1 MSEPLTD
8 CLEFAGDT
16 VVRAS
21 AGTGKT
27 FLLVEK
33 FIHTLKQMEGEF
45 HTPLDTILAIT
56 FTDKAANEMRHRIS
70 QRIIEEIRECEK
82 KKPAGGQVRLV
93 RHLRR
98 SRRQIGQA
106 YISTIHSLCA
116 RVLRENPIE
125 AGVDPGFK
133 IMDAARTA
141 QMMEQALEQ
150 FLLMRL
156 RKGDAAL
163 IELAYRYGYSSD
175 YAYQY
180 SVKRIMGSLLP
191 LLRAAST
198 EPHQLLREYEKLAR
212 GLKERLSLF
221 KTGAEQALQSLEHEA
236 NTQKRKDRLDALKE
250 GISRLSSASDA
261 KSEDGYR
268 LADELSKAARGFG
281 FKSGAPARE
290 AADRLREAL
299 DGYSKTVVSALVYKN
314 SVQLRDLLG
323 DFYAFYENRIKSGA
337 LLDFDDLQERT
348 LRLFSRRP
356 QTLDNYRKKFRRV
369 MVDEFQDVNGL
380 QKKIIY
386 LLARPGEGRLFI
398 VGDPKQ
404 AIYGFRGGD
413 VEVFHEAQKEIVEN
427 SGRLF
432 YIRKNYR
439 SNPELVEFTNGYFS
453 RYSNGVFTE
462 DDLCDAD
469 RAESGSPAVESI
481 AFIQT
486 DMTADDARFREAS
499 LIAARIKEMV
509 TGAEFMVADGK
520 AMRDVKYGDI
530 AVLFRKFTALPLY
543 ESALSAAN
551 LPYMIHK
558 GSGFYQSQEV
568 ADLLNVLSYI
578 ENGSDLVSWVG
589 ALRSPFAGCSDEMI
603 LRLRR
608 APDGG
613 IIDPL
618 TYAGSSKPRVKGAD
632 PLDVEKFM
640 EFTGWAHELMSVKER
655 MTVSELIETVL
666 EKSRITGI
674 LGAQPNG
681 LQKVANVLKLIE
693 TARTME
699 QNSVATLKN
708 FIRRAA
714 GFVETGSDEPQALV
728 AAADEDMVRV
738 MTIHQ
743 SKGLEFPVVI
753 LADVNSVSAPKQ
765 SPVIF
770 NPQRG
775 LAVKYVDKTRL
786 SSHKGVVFDETNRVN
801 TEKEQDDDTRIFY
814 VACTRARDRLVLS
827 GWRRQGRA
835 ARTQYLDEL
844 ADNSPELF
852 VDSTEPKCA
861 AAQRQPEKSVY
872 DHLREEA
879 EGESEKEKVRAAK
892 VAPVKRDAVRRLSLT
907 VGQVVAF
914 ARCPRE
920 YLFRSVYGIAPGKTA
935 DDGGTKRQGGSRSGA
950 AELGAAV
957 HSAMELVEF
966 AADKVAFKKS
976 ATSAVDAKLSRQSNK
991 EKRDAVK
998 SIAALY
1004 DTDPFT
1010 GLRSGALSIA
1020 GREVDF
1026 TARFGG
1032 GPVSCLLRG
1041 KLDLLLRD
1049 GRDGIWVVDYKYSRA
1064 PAADSAARLQLE
1076 LYALAMFGFIK
1087 EIKSATCALVYMK
1100 GEKPRVQKWNLDRAQ
1115 LRKIEERLLKSSL
1128 AIYEWEE
1135 IGRRL
1140 NGGRLP
1146 SATLPAVDCPDAR
1159 CDFKEFCLFEK

>member
-1 MSEPLTD
+1 MSEPLTEI
-8 CLEFAGDT
+8 LEFAGDT
-16 VVRAS
+16 VVHAS

-33 FIHTLKQMEGEF
+33 FIHTLKQIEGEF

-70 QRIIEEIRECEK
+70 QRIMEEIREIEK
-82 KKPAGGQVRLV
+82 KKPAGEQVRLV

-141 QMMEQALEQ
+141 QMMEQALQQ

-156 RKGDAAL
+156 RKGDSAL

-191 LLRAAST
+191 LLRAASA
-198 EPHQLLREYEKLAR
+198 EPHTLLREYEKLSSA
-212 GLKERLSLF
+212 LYERLGEF
-221 KTGAEQALQSLEHEA
+221 KTGAEDAVIALGHEV
-236 NTQKRKDRLDALKE
+236 NTQKRRERLDALKE
-250 GISRLSSASDA
+250 GISRFSPGKDA

-268 LADELSKAARGFG
+268 LADELSKVARGFG
-281 FKSGAPARE
+281 FKSGTPARE
-290 AADRLREAL
+290 PADRLKAAL
-299 DGYSKTVVSALVYKN
+299 EGYSKTVVSALAYKN

-323 DFYAFYENRIKSGA
+323 EFYTFFENRVKSGA

-356 QTLDNYRKKFRRV
+356 QTLDSYRKKFRRV

-413 VEVFHEAQKEIVEN
+413 VEVFHEAQKEIVKS
-427 SGRLF
+427 SGKLF
-432 YIRKNYR
+432 YIRTNYR
-439 SNPELVEFTNGYFS
+439 SNPELVKFTNGYFS
-453 RYSNGVFTE
+453 RYSNNVFTE
-462 DDLCDAD
+462 NDLCGSD

-481 AFIQT
+481 AFIQKE
-486 DMTADDARFREAS
+486 MTADDARFREAS

-509 TGAEFMVADGK
+509 TGAEFTVADGK
-520 AMRDVKYGDI
+520 AMRNVKYADI

-568 ADLLNVLSYI
+568 ADLLCVLSYI
-578 ENGSDLVSWVG
+578 ENSSDLVSWVG
-589 ALRSPFAGCSDEMI
+589 ALRSPYAGLSDEMI

-608 APDGG
+608 APDGRL
-613 IIDPL
+613 IDPL
-618 TYAGSSKPRVKGAD
+618 TYAGRKKPPVKGAD
-632 PLDVEKFM
+632 PLDIEKFM
-640 EFTGWAHELMSVKER
+640 EFTGWAHELMSVRER

-728 AAADEDMVRV
+728 AAADEDLVRV

-753 LADVNSVSAPKQ
+753 LADINSVGSPKQ

-786 SSHKGVVFDETNRVN
+786 SSHKGAVFDETNRVN

-827 GWRRQGRA
+827 GWRRQDRA
-835 ARTQYLDEL
+835 ARTQNLDEL
-844 ADNSPELF
+844 AEDSPELF
-852 VDSTEPKCA
+852 VKSTEPKIA
-861 AAQRQPEKSVY
+861 AAQREPEKSVY

-879 EGESEKEKVRAAK
+879 EGESEKEKIRVAK
-892 VAPVKRDAVRRLSLT
+892 AAPVKRDAARRLSLT
-907 VGQVVAF
+907 VGQVAAF

-920 YLFRSVYGIAPGKTA
+920 YLFRSVYGIAPGNTG
-935 DDGGTKRQGGSRSGA
+935 DDGGTKMGGGA
-950 AELGAAV
+950 AALGAAV

-966 AADKVAFKKS
+966 AADKVSFKKS
-976 ATSAVDAKLSRQSNK
+976 AASAVDAKLSRQSDK
-991 EKRDAVK
+991 ERRAAVK

-1004 DTDPFT
+1004 DADPFT
-1010 GLRSGALSIA
+1010 GLRGGALSIV

-1064 PAADSAARLQLE
+1064 TAADRAARLQLE

-1087 EIKSATCALVYMK
+1087 EIKFATCALVYMK

-1115 LRKIEERLLKSSL
+1115 LRKIEKRLLKSSRE
-1128 AIYEWEE
+1128 IYEWEE

-1140 NGGRLP
+1140 NSGRLP

-1159 CDFKEFCLFEK
+1159 CDFREFCLVEK